1 MNIHLSHFLF
11 CLTFFLSSLSSLLAQ
26 QHIDQ
31 AIESGQKVLIETLD
45 GDEFSGHIL
54 SHDSTSINLETENGI
69 FSLSKKK
76 IKKLESYNYTGK
88 FKYPNSQDTRYFFA
102 PSGIPLK
109 KGEGYYQNVL
119 LTGNFVN
126 YGIHENISIGGGVE
140 FISLSAGE
148 PIWFLT
154 PKVGHSFSE
163 KLHVAGGLLMIGLGG
178 DETSSLIYGVTTI
191 GDPDLNFS
199 FGVGYGY
206 VEGRLSSSP
215 TINLSGTIRFADGL
229 ALLTENYLIGGGGH
243 FGIQGLRFMG
253 PKHSFDIGMFNILG
267 DIGFIIPF
275 VGYAMKF

>member
-1 MNIHLSHFLF
+1 MNIHLSRFLF
-11 CLTFFLSSLSSLLAQ
+11 CLIFFLSSLSSLLAQ

-31 AIESGQKVLIETLD
+31 AIESEKKVLIETLD
-45 GDEFSGHIL
+45 GDEFTGRIL
-54 SHDSTSINLETENGI
+54 SHDSTSINLETNNGI

-76 IKKLESYNYTGK
+76 IKKLESYDYAGK
-88 FKYPNSQDTRYFFA
+88 FKFPNSQDTRYFFA

-126 YGIHENISIGGGVE
+126 YGVHRNLSVGGGVE
-140 FISLSAGE
+140 FISLSAGQ

-154 PKVGHSFSE
+154 PKIGHSLSE
-163 KLHVAGGLLMIGLGG
+163 KLHVAGGLLMIGTGSG
-178 DETSSLIYGVTTI
+178 TSSLIYGVTTI
-191 GDPDLNFS
+191 GGSDLNFS

-206 VEGRLSSSP
+206 VDGQLSSSP
-215 TINLSGTIRFADGL
+215 TINLSGTIRFSDGV
-229 ALLTENYLIGGGGH
+229 ALLTENYLIGGGGY

-275 VGYAMKF
+275 VGYSMKF

>member
-1 MNIHLSHFLF
+1 MNIHLSRFLF
-11 CLTFFLSSLSSLLAQ
+11 CLIFFLSSLSSLLAQ

-31 AIESGQKVLIETLD
+31 AIESEKKVLIETLD
-45 GDEFSGHIL
+45 GDEFTGRIL
-54 SHDSTSINLETENGI
+54 SHDSTSINLETNNGI

-76 IKKLESYNYTGK
+76 IKKLESYDYAGK
-88 FKYPNSQDTRYFFA
+88 FKFPNSQDTRYFFA

-126 YGIHENISIGGGVE
+126 YGVHRNISVGGGVE
-140 FISLSAGE
+140 FITLSAGR

-154 PKVGHSFSE
+154 PKIGHSLSE
-163 KLHVAGGLLMIGLGG
+163 KLHVAGGLLMIGTGSG
-178 DETSSLIYGVTTI
+178 TSSLIYGVTTI
-191 GDPDLNFS
+191 GGSDLNFS

-206 VEGRLSSSP
+206 VDGQLSSSP
-215 TINLSGTIRFADGL
+215 TINLSGTIRFSDGV
-229 ALLTENYLIGGGGH
+229 ALLTENYLIGGGGY

-275 VGYAMKF
+275 VGYSMKF

>member
-1 MNIHLSHFLF
+1 MNIHLSRFLF
-11 CLTFFLSSLSSLLAQ
+11 CLIFFLSSLSSLLAQ

-31 AIESGQKVLIETLD
+31 AIESEKKVLIETLD
-45 GDEFSGHIL
+45 GDEFTGRIL
-54 SHDSTSINLETENGI
+54 SHDSTSINLETNNGI

-76 IKKLESYNYTGK
+76 IKKLESYDYAGK
-88 FKYPNSQDTRYFFA
+88 FKFPNSQDTRYFFA

-126 YGIHENISIGGGVE
+126 YGVHRNLSVGGGVE
-140 FISLSAGE
+140 FISLSAGQ

-154 PKVGHSFSE
+154 PKIGHSLSE
-163 KLHVAGGLLMIGLGG
+163 KLHVAGGLLMIGTGSG
-178 DETSSLIYGVTTI
+178 TSSLIYGVTTI
-191 GDPDLNFS
+191 GGSDLNFS
-199 FGVGYGY
+199 FGLGYGY
-206 VEGRLSSSP
+206 VDGQLSSSP
-215 TINLSGTIRFADGL
+215 TINLSGTIRFSDGV
-229 ALLTENYLIGGGGH
+229 ALLTENYLIGGGGY

-275 VGYAMKF
+275 VGYSMKF

>member
-1 MNIHLSHFLF
+1 MNIHLSRFLF
-11 CLTFFLSSLSSLLAQ
+11 CLIFFLSSLSSLLAQ
-26 QHIDQ
+26 QHIEQ
-31 AIESGQKVLIETLD
+31 AIELEKKVLIETLD
-45 GDEFSGHIL
+45 GDEFTGRIL
-54 SHDSTSINLETENGI
+54 SHDSTSINLETNNGI

-76 IKKLESYNYTGK
+76 IKKLESYDYAGK
-88 FKYPNSQDTRYFFA
+88 FKFPNSQDTRYFFA

-126 YGIHENISIGGGVE
+126 YGVHRNLSVGGGVE
-140 FISLSAGE
+140 FISLSAGQ

-154 PKVGHSFSE
+154 PKIGHSLSE
-163 KLHVAGGLLMIGLGG
+163 KLHVAGGLLMIGTGG
-178 DETSSLIYGVTTI
+178 GTSSLIYGVTTI
-191 GDPDLNFS
+191 GGPDMNFS
-199 FGVGYGY
+199 FGLGYGY
-206 VEGRLSSSP
+206 VDGQLSSSP
-215 TINLSGTIRFADGL
+215 TINLSGTIRFSNGV

>member
-1 MNIHLSHFLF
+1 MNIHLSRFLF
-11 CLTFFLSSLSSLLAQ
+11 CLIFFLGSLSSLLAQ

-31 AIESGQKVLIETLD
+31 AIESEKKVLIETLD
-45 GDEFSGHIL
+45 GDEFTGRIL
-54 SHDSTSINLETENGI
+54 SHDSTSINLETNNGI

-76 IKKLESYNYTGK
+76 IKKLESYDYAGK
-88 FKYPNSQDTRYFFA
+88 FKFPNSQDTRYFFA

-126 YGIHENISIGGGVE
+126 YGVHRNLSVGGGVE
-140 FISLSAGE
+140 FISLSAGQ

-154 PKVGHSFSE
+154 PKIGHSLSE
-163 KLHVAGGLLMIGLGG
+163 KLHVAGGLLMIGTGSG
-178 DETSSLIYGVTTI
+178 TSSLIYGVTTI
-191 GDPDLNFS
+191 GGSDLNFS
-199 FGVGYGY
+199 FGLGYGY
-206 VEGRLSSSP
+206 VDGQLSSSP
-215 TINLSGTIRFADGL
+215 TINLSGTIRFSNGV
-229 ALLTENYLIGGGGH
+229 ALLTENYLIGGGGY

-275 VGYAMKF
+275 VGYSMKF